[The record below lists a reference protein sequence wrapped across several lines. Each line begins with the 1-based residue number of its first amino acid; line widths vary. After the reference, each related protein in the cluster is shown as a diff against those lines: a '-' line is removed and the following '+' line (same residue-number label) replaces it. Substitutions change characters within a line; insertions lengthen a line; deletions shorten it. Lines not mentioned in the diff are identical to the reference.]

1 MKRNLIPKEHDPLVG
16 RDAWADPLFALQRG
30 INRMF
35 EDMWRGFDV
44 PTVFGG
50 HRFPSIEVKDKDK
63 ELVVTAELPGLTD
76 KDVELTLRDGVLTLK
91 GEKKSETDHETEAG
105 SVSERW
111 YGSFE
116 RRLGVGDVDEDKV
129 AASYDNGVL
138 TITLPKV
145 AKAKETGRT
154 IPIAAK

>member
-16 RDAWADPLFALQRG
+16 RDAWADPFFALQRG

-91 GEKKSETDHETEAG
+91 GEKNRKRITKPRPGRS
-105 SVSERW
+105 RN
-111 YGSFE
+111 
-116 RRLGVGDVDEDKV
+116 VGT
-129 AASYDNGVL
+129 AALNGGWAWA
-138 TITLPKV
+138 TSM
-145 AKAKETGRT
+145 RT
-154 IPIAAK
+154 RSRPATTTAC